1 MKEELDIVKNN
12 LEDKL
17 KVLKINDKRV
27 SEIKNMVYKPFEQDR
42 LEKKGFKKNQIICL
56 NKLVGMHRWDSYE
69 FNNWIDVLDSLHKM
83 RNFNI
88 YSEKSF
94 EKIIEKPPEYDNTPQ
109 VILYDGEFYIDGE
122 GKHRLTIAK
131 CLGLKKATVDVKYF

>member
-1 MKEELDIVKNN
+1 MVENN

-17 KVLKINDKRV
+17 KVLKIDENRFF
-27 SEIKNMVYKPFEQDR
+27 EIKNMVYKSLEQDD
-42 LEKKGFKKNQIICL
+42 LEEKDFKENQIIFL
-56 NKLVGMHRWDSYE
+56 DKLVGMSRWDSYQ
-69 FNNWIDVLDSLHKM
+69 FKNWIEVLDSLHKM

-94 EKIIEKPPEYDNTPQ
+94 ENLIENPPSYDNIPQ
-109 VILYDGEFYIDGE
+109 VIYYDGEFYIDGE

-131 CLGLKKATVDVKYF
+131 CLGIEKAKVGVKYF